1 MTQQRRSGAPAAA
14 RCGWSPLEQC
24 CTEVR
29 SQVDVRG
36 AACVVAAA
44 FVANIL
50 ESYVGATLQGKVAWL
65 TNDVVNVAQI
75 TAAALLCMLLLS
87 L

>member
-1 MTQQRRSGAPAAA
+1 M
-14 RCGWSPLEQC
+14 
-24 CTEVR
+24 R

-75 TAAALLCMLLLS
+75 TVAALLCVLLLS